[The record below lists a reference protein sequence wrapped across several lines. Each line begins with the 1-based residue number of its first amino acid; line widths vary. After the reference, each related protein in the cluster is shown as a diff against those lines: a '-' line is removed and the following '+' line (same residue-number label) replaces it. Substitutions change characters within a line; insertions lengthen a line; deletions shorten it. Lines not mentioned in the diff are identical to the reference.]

1 MCWRCWPRCS
11 AALSTGQGILSS
23 LLSPS
28 VPLLLGSCHRVT
40 VCWVLGQSC
49 SSRIRMSDWY
59 SFELAVQWLVSSAQP
74 PCHILIALVACSQ
87 TRPGAADN
95 YCPAH
100 SCRTALL
107 PYTLTTLSAHWCC
120 IRISLSKTH
129 GGNQCLYSRNP
140 SMQFKVYLEHKCE
153 KSTHLLQCKVQT
165 KRLMSHFLPV
175 SRDQVRCTALVTW
188 PGRAPATQGWM

>member
-1 MCWRCWPRCS
+1 MFSGWRRCAGGAGGAGH
-11 AALSTGQGILSS
+11 AALSNGQGILSS

-40 VCWVLGQSC
+40 VCWVSPAAPGSECLIG
-49 SSRIRMSDWY
+49 IVLNW
-59 SFELAVQWLVSSAQP
+59 QWLVSSAQP

-107 PYTLTTLSAHWCC
+107 PHHLEYSLMQHPNIAVPNPRGEPMFIYQESA
-120 IRISLSKTH
+120 
-129 GGNQCLYSRNP
+129 YA
-140 SMQFKVYLEHKCE
+140 V
-153 KSTHLLQCKVQT
+153 
-165 KRLMSHFLPV
+165 
-175 SRDQVRCTALVTW
+175 
-188 PGRAPATQGWM
+188 